1 MREIILLKQGEM
13 VLKGQ
18 NKRTFEERLM
28 KNLRYVLRPLGE
40 FKLYSAQSTVY
51 VEPLG
56 EEDTQAVAVALSKVF
71 GLNTVIRCAV
81 CEKNMED
88 ITLKAQEYLSE
99 RLKNAK
105 TFKVSAKRADKKF
118 PLTSPELCAQ
128 LGGKILEKFPHL
140 KVDVINP
147 DVNVF
152 IEVRDYNAFIR
163 GAEMKGAGGIPVGMS
178 SKALL
183 LLSGGIDSP
192 VAGYMAAK
200 RGVVVEAIHFHSY
213 PYTSER
219 AKEKVITLARKM
231 SAYTGRIALHI
242 VPFTQ
247 IQEELR
253 DKCKNDLFTVLMR
266 RIMMRIAEKI
276 AQNNGS
282 IGLITGESIGQVA
295 SQTME
300 AMAVTN
306 AVVNIPV
313 FRPVIAL
320 DKDEIIEI
328 ARKIDTYETSVLPYE
343 DCCTVFAPKHPKTK
357 PKLFEIL
364 QEEAKL
370 DMDTLIQK
378 AVDNTEMMIVNHY
391 NERI

>member
-56 EEDTQAVAVALSKVF
+56 DENIDTAVVALSKVF

-81 CEKNMED
+81 CEKDMKD
-88 ITLKAQEYLSE
+88 ISAKAQEYLYE

-118 PLTSPELCAQ
+118 PLTSPEICAE
-128 LGGKILEKFPHL
+128 LGGKILEKFSHL

-147 DVNVF
+147 DVTVF
-152 IEVRDYNAFIR
+152 VEVRDYNAFIR
-163 GAEMKGAGGIPVGMS
+163 GAEVKGAGGIPVGMS

-192 VAGYMAAK
+192 VAGYMTAK
-200 RGVVVEAIHFHSY
+200 RGVIVEAIHFHSY

-219 AKEKVITLARKM
+219 AKEKVITLAKKM

-253 DKCKNDLFTVLMR
+253 DKCKTDLFTVLMR
-266 RIMMRIAEKI
+266 RIMMRIAERI
-276 AQNNGS
+276 AEKTGA

-306 AVVNIPV
+306 SVVSIPV

-328 ARKIDTYETSVLPYE
+328 ARKIDTFETSVLPYE

-357 PKLFEIL
+357 PKLYELIA
-364 QEEAKL
+364 EEAKL
-370 DMDTLIQK
+370 DMEALIQN
-378 AVDNTEMMIVNHY
+378 AVENTELMIV
-391 NERI
+391 